1 MSKEIKFGEDARKS
15 LLDGVNKLA
24 DTVKVTLG
32 PKGRNVV
39 LDKKFGAPLIT
50 NDGVTIAKEIELDD
64 PFENMGARL
73 VKEVST
79 KTNDVAGD
87 GTTTATVLAQAMV
100 NEGMKNLAASCMLIE
115 AIGEGVKQIDRLTQS
130 RLLIERPEIP
140 WQDVI
145 GIRNHIAHGY
155 FDIDG
160 DIVLDVI
167 KNNLDD
173 LLAAIEYFIA
183 KF

>member
-1 MSKEIKFGEDARKS
+1 MTEYTSSNRIVGTLIQIKEAIKQLQDWNR
-15 LLDGVNKLA
+15 DVQ
-24 DTVKVTLG
+24 
-32 PKGRNVV
+32 VV
-39 LDKKFGAPLIT
+39 
-50 NDGVTIAKEIELDD
+50 DD
-64 PFENMGARL
+64 YY
-73 VKEVST
+73 ST
-79 KTNDVAGD
+79 P
-87 GTTTATVLAQAMV
+87 
-100 NEGMKNLAASCMLIE
+100 EGMKNLAASCMLIE

-145 GIRNHIAHGY
+145 GIRNHNANSY
-155 FDIDG
+155 FNIDG
-160 DIVLDVI
+160 DIVLDVT